1 MPNLPSSWGITTITV
16 VGAQKKLS
24 KWDSEHRKND
34 EKLYEFDKNVYTT
47 CSVELKLEFWNMSKL
62 TFTGGVAL
70 TSKGVHFLQQMPISV
85 KEVSGNNQVPSK
97 FLMLKQSQS
106 LASICTQEPNVVR
119 ECLYLPQKLEK
130 FYTDLIRCIA
140 HWTMWYSF
148 IAFFS
153 KNNYLLLPKIDR
165 HFYLIFLHVAN
176 LQLTR
181 TICLRSA

>member
-1 MPNLPSSWGITTITV
+1 MRLGAPKKWWKTV
-16 VGAQKKLS
+16 
-24 KWDSEHRKND
+24 WNWRKC
-34 EKLYEFDKNVYTT
+34 LYHMFDWAKAWVLKYVEIDVYWRSCTD
-47 CSVELKLEFWNMSKL
+47 VPR
-62 TFTGGVAL
+62 GYI
-70 TSKGVHFLQQMPISV
+70 FLQQMPFSI
-85 KEVSGNNQVPSK
+85 KEVFGNNQVRSK

-106 LASICTQEPNVVR
+106 LASNCTQEPNVVR

-130 FYTDLIRCIA
+130 LYTDLIRCIA

-148 IAFFS
+148 IAFFQ

-181 TICLRSA
+181 TTCLRSA